1 MVPLLYDSFGHLD
14 LCGLFFGVALEK
26 ITQGSL
32 SGTDDGSVDLITVDQ
47 LLFQTGAS
55 PFRGPFRFGQRLCFG
70 DNGIVNANEDRC
82 FPSDIQF
89 QSGLETLIF
98 LNFCNFFFITF
109 AL

>member
-1 MVPLLYDSFGHLD
+1 MPLLYDSFGHLD
-14 LCGLFFGVALEK
+14 LCGLFFGVAFEK

-32 SGTDDGSVDLITVDQ
+32 SGTDDGSVDLITVD
-47 LLFQTGAS
+47 
-55 PFRGPFRFGQRLCFG
+55 FRGQFRFGHRLCFG